1 MLNSGL
7 KLREGFRRR
16 AWNNIAPNGNLHPRV
31 WYDRSGDEV
40 FHNIFANAH
49 KPARMNRPYTDKV
62 RVDKNFFVADK
73 KSVMKRSAKLKWDK
87 SSASGDPMFVDPAS
101 GDFRVKEG
109 SPALALGFENFPMDQ
124 FGVKKPSLREIARTP
139 DLTSPRQ
146 KKGSPPKQAAQRIT
160 KWMGATLRDL
170 VAEEFSAYGVSK
182 EEAGVALAEV
192 PNGSKAARAGLQ
204 TGDVIQGV
212 NGLSLIHI

>member
-1 MLNSGL
+1 
-7 KLREGFRRR
+7 
-16 AWNNIAPNGNLHPRV
+16 
-31 WYDRSGDEV
+31 
-40 FHNIFANAH
+40 
-49 KPARMNRPYTDKV
+49 
-62 RVDKNFFVADK
+62 
-73 KSVMKRSAKLKWDK
+73 
-87 SSASGDPMFVDPAS
+87 
-101 GDFRVKEG
+101 
-109 SPALALGFENFPMDQ
+109 MDQ

-212 NGLSLIHI
+212 NGQAVSKLGQFAEKLKSIQSGPLELKLVRNQQVTELSLPLDKKLSQENEPSAGSKKKKG